1 MGKLEI
7 EGMEPQQEHKLEQMW
22 KLAEGDLYDATYVQQ
37 FIANTV
43 VKVPGHMG
51 LEDVLSKSM
60 TRKRP

>member
-22 KLAEGDLYDATYVQQ
+22 KLAEGDLYDATYVHE
-37 FIANTV
+37 FIANTGGQGSRPHG
-43 VKVPGHMG
+43 PGRC
-51 LEDVLSKSM
+51 LSKSM

>member
-51 LEDVLSKSM
+51 LEDV
-60 TRKRP
+60 